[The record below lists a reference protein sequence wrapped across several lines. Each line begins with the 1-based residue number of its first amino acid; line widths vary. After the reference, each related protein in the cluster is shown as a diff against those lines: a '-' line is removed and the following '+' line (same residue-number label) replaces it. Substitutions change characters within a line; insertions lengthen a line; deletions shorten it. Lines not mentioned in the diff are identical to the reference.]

1 MLKREKELKSQVA
14 AELLELKQQMHDLD
28 INRFVT
34 FSLTPPPSPPL
45 HHRSRFAI
53 NICVN
58 MIKRERQRAADM
70 RHAFRAAEER
80 LRSSIKHRD
89 VELQHRFGKLKTGS
103 TGGVLENL
111 ARVWKAD
118 LLAAPQPLKI
128 RIDTLRVAGE
138 RCESL
143 PSRIVNM

>member
-1 MLKREKELKSQVA
+1 
-14 AELLELKQQMHDLD
+14 
-28 INRFVT
+28 
-34 FSLTPPPSPPL
+34 
-45 HHRSRFAI
+45 
-53 NICVN
+53 

-89 VELQHRFGKLKTGS
+89 VELQHRFGKLKVGS
-103 TGGVLENL
+103 AGGMLENL
-111 ARVWKAD
+111 SRVWKAD

-138 RCESL
+138 RYTIS
-143 PSRIVNM
+143 PSRTANM